1 MANFGIGLGEFI
13 KGVANGAQVMSNIQ
27 DNWSKKEV
35 RDMQVADLKQARDD
49 KQALRGIYTQGATDA
64 AANTDGQLDNM
75 VNYFSQNVVPKAVQH
90 YLSTGDID
98 KANALQKWG
107 SDANVLQGAKYGAGM
122 MRAAAMKD
130 LDGVGQYM
138 LKAYN
143 QPGYFEDGNTATG
156 YNVLKNDKGEPT
168 GLEITLKGADGKESK
183 HTFNSV
189 DEVFKVAETFGNPL
203 TVFNT
208 GMQAYQQ
215 QRQQAAKTQAELAKE
230 QREWNRDVTKMGL
243 QQDQKLEAQNNE
255 SQLRRAEK
263 AEERK
268 NGGDSKKVQDAQA
281 VAAFLKTQGYSDEYI
296 RQNAPAL
303 VGIQN
308 QSRSMAARIQDVIK
322 LQTENSREFRKL
334 TPDQQVQEARKF
346 IDTIDRNA
354 QGATP
359 TAGGGMGLTPQ
370 SGQTQQ
376 NAQQPAQTQ
385 GQGLTPFYDT
395 RTNSIIYR

>member
-1 MANFGIGLGEFI
+1 MANFGIGLGAFLN
-13 KGVANGAQVMSNIQ
+13 GVANGAQVMSNIQ

-49 KQALRGIYTQGATDA
+49 KQQLRGIYTQGAKDA

-189 DEVFKVAETFGNPL
+189 DEVYKVAQTFGNPL

-208 GMQAYQQ
+208 GMQAWQQ
-215 QRQQAAKTQAELAKE
+215 QQQQAAKTQAELAKE
-230 QREWNRDVTKMGL
+230 GREWKRTLAGKELD
-243 QQDQKLEAQNNE
+243 QQYKLEGQNNE
-255 SQLRRAEK
+255 AQLKAAAEAEK
-263 AEERK
+263 RRT
-268 NGGDSKKVQDAQA
+268 GGDSKKVQDAEA
-281 VAAFLKTQGYSDEYI
+281 VAGFLKSQGYSDEYI

-308 QSRSMAARIQDVIK
+308 QSRSMSARIQDVIK

-346 IDTIDRNA
+346 IDMIDRNA

-359 TAGGGMGLTPQ
+359 TDGGGMGLTPQ

>member
-1 MANFGIGLGEFI
+1 MANFGIGLGAFLN
-13 KGVANGAQVMSNIQ
+13 GVANGANVMSNIQ
-27 DNWSKKEV
+27 DNMSKKEV

-49 KQALRGIYTQGATDA
+49 KQSLRGIYTQGATDA
-64 AANTDGQLDNM
+64 AANTDGQLDNV
-75 VNYFSQNVVPKAVQH
+75 VNYFSQNVVPKVVQH
-90 YLSTGDID
+90 YLSTGDVD

-107 SDANVLQGAKYGAGM
+107 SDANVLQGAKFGAGM

-130 LDGVGQYM
+130 LDGVGKYM

-189 DEVFKVAETFGNPL
+189 DEVYKVAQTFGNPL

-215 QRQQAAKTQAELAKE
+215 QQQQAAKTQAELAKE
-230 QREWNRDVTKMGL
+230 QREWNRDVTKLGL

-281 VAAFLKTQGYSDEYI
+281 VAGFLKSQGYSDEYI

-308 QSRSMAARIQDVIK
+308 QSRSMSARIQDVIK
-322 LQTENSREFRKL
+322 MQTENSREFRKL

-346 IDTIDRNA
+346 IDMIDRNA

-359 TAGGGMGLTPQ
+359 TEGGGMGLTPQ